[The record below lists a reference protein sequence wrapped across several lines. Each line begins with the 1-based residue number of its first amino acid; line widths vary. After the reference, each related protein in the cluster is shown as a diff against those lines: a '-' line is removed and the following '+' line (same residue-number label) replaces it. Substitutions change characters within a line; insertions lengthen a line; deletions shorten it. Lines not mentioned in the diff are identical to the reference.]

1 MAALLVGLAV
11 VALPVAMQTPQR
23 ANAAA
28 MTGFSQVEA
37 SNAFGCA
44 LKTGG
49 TVWCWGHADL
59 GKLGNG
65 RQGPVWSP
73 QQVTGVSGVT
83 QIALGSGFGC
93 ALKSTGIVV
102 CWGNGTSGETGSES
116 DTEWREALE
125 WLPVYNL
132 TGVSQITAGHKHACG
147 LKTNGTI
154 WCWGL
159 NTWGNLGN
167 GNTTN
172 QKYRVAAASGITTA
186 TQIMASESAT
196 CALLSDQTVRCW
208 GEGIALGYG
217 STSNS
222 LTPVQPTGLTGVTK
236 LLDANGDTMCAIKTD
251 TTLWCWG
258 KNNNGQLGIGNTTNQ
273 LTPVQVSSLSGVA
286 SGSASV
292 NHTCVLLSDGTPRCW
307 GWNPYRQLGN
317 GTVVNSTVPTA
328 VTGVTGVAQL
338 SSGEGQTCAVL
349 QVGTIKC
356 WGGNSQ
362 GELGNGNNI
371 ERTVPVFVLSSFSLL
386 ATPASVTATATA
398 STLKSINVSWGAV
411 ANANSYTVK
420 LYDSAG
426 TTVLGT
432 QTGLSATS
440 TTITSAAYASIADNT
455 TYKVTVTAVAR
466 EDDVDYQNSSEGAK
480 VSVTTNSPSATP
492 VISSQPVA
500 ATRTAGQSVTFSV
513 TASAT
518 DGGTLSYQWLKDG
531 ANISSATSSSYTI
544 NPLATT
550 DAGSLSVRVTNSASG
565 RAAAST
571 TSSAV
576 ALTVASALS
585 IATPTT
591 GLSGTA
597 NSAFSLVV
605 AGSGGSGTLSYA
617 LTGTLVSGLSFATST
632 GTISGTPTVAGS
644 STVSVRVTDA
654 NGAIATTSNFTVAIG
669 YASTTVSLAL
679 ASSSP
684 QYGVTN
690 RITATTSRAGTVNFM
705 LGGTTISGCGAVAA
719 ATTTAVCDWVPTAL
733 GAASLSATFTP
744 TSSTAYANSTG
755 SLSTTVAA
763 RAITVTPTAGQSKLF
778 GAADPVI
785 AYSITSGSLYGSDS
799 LAGALSR
806 ATGEDAGTY
815 AITVGSLSNANYA
828 ITLASVNFTI
838 RGAGTP
844 TISSQPASANKTTG
858 QSVTFSV
865 TAASPD
871 TGGLSYQ
878 WRKDGV
884 AILSGTSASYTIN
897 SVATSD
903 AGSFTVVVSNSINN
917 GLSTSVASTT
927 SSAATLTVATA
938 LSIATPAAG
947 LSGTAHSSFSLVVT
961 GSGGRT
967 TLSYALTGTL
977 VSGLSFATSTGTI
990 SGTPT
995 VAGSSTV
1002 SVTVTDANGATAST
1016 SDFTIVIG
1024 YASTTVS
1031 LSLASSARY
1040 QTTSQITATTSR
1052 AGTVNFMLGGTTISG
1067 CGAVAAASTT
1077 ATCDWIPAAL
1087 GTTALS
1093 ATFTPTA
1100 STAYANSTT
1109 SLSSTVVGRAIT
1121 VTPTAGQS
1129 KLFGD
1134 TDPVI
1139 GYSITSGSLYGSDS
1153 LAGALSRATGE
1164 DAGTYAITVGTL
1176 ANANYVITLASVNF
1190 TIRGASAPTISS
1202 QPASANKTS
1211 GQSVT
1216 FSVTAASPDTGG
1228 LSYQWRKDGVAIL
1241 SGTSASYTI
1250 NTVSTSDAGSFTV
1263 VVSNSIN
1270 NGLST
1275 SVASTTSSAATLTVA
1290 TALSIA
1296 TPAAGLSGT
1305 AHSSFSLV
1313 VTGSGGRAT
1322 LSYALTGTLVSG
1334 LSFATSTGT
1343 ISGTPTVAGSAVVS
1357 VTVTDANGATAS
1369 TSNFTITIGYASTTV
1384 SLALAS
1390 ASPQYGLTNRITATT
1405 SRAGTVNFMLGGTT
1419 VSGCG
1424 AVAAASTTATCD
1436 WVPVSLG
1443 AAALSATFT
1452 PTASTAYA
1460 NSTTSLSSTVV
1471 GRAITVTPTA
1481 GQSKLFG
1488 ATDPDIAYS
1497 ITSGSMYGSET
1508 LTGALSRVP
1517 GEDAGSYAI
1526 TGGTLSNANYA
1537 ITLAPVNF
1545 SITQA
1550 NQATVVLSTTSGVYA
1565 TGLTLAA
1572 SGGSGTGAYSFAV
1585 ASAGT
1590 AGCSITSGVL
1600 SATSPGTCAVTATRA
1615 LSTNYVSASS
1625 VATTVTIGKATQA
1638 VVTLTSTSGTFNTN
1652 ISLAASGGTG
1662 SGSYAFS
1669 VSDAGVAVCS
1679 LVTSTSLTSTGAGSC
1694 TVTVTRAGDDYYE
1707 PRSSSST
1714 TVTFAKDSQSSLS
1727 IRDLSGDLDTG
1738 ISLATTGGTG
1748 TGAVSYSVTSG
1759 TANCSISS
1767 GVASARYAGSCSL
1780 TATKAADANYLQKQV
1795 TGTLTFIKA
1804 TQASLVVTSV
1814 SGTYGTPITL
1824 TTSGG
1829 SGAGTV
1835 LFALSDAGTASCSV
1849 SGSVLSFTAVGTCRV
1864 TATRDADSVFDSRSS
1879 ASTTITIDRADQPA
1893 LSTATTSGDLVTGII
1908 VSVTGGAGTGALST
1922 SVTTGTANCTLAGGV
1937 VAARA
1942 NGTCVLTISKL
1953 GDTNYNAASATVT
1966 LTFAKAVAARGTLG
1980 SPTTGT
1986 AGTGITLSF
1995 TGGSGTGAVTYS
2007 LVSPGTAGCSITNG
2021 VLNATT
2027 GGKCSVVIT
2036 KQGDETYADQT
2047 TTVEFTFTAPPS
2059 ASQGQSEVAAVTTT
2073 TSTTTTTTTVVAR
2086 VVGKKSKVTPSTPEA
2101 KVESTSTT
2109 TTSPKSSMPIKQLVA
2124 PTLVNTPSAVGAAT
2138 IGGKTVKATTTR
2150 VNNQLVFNS
2159 GGFTVTLA
2167 GVKAD
2172 GTIIPLSSD
2181 GLLEVQRGDTFRLD
2195 ATGFAPGSNVDI
2207 WMFSK
2212 SMLMANITVGADGLV
2227 KSSFKVPKSMSNGL
2241 HHLVMVG
2248 IDKAKAEAKFE
2259 MGLNV
2264 GAPVKQW
2271 WASRV
2276 LIVIPIAVAVFIG
2289 LWLPTT
2295 VRRRKRR
2302 QLV

>member
-763 RAITVTPTAGQSKLF
+763 RAITVTPTASQSKLF
-778 GAADPVI
+778 GAADPGI

-815 AITVGSLSNANYA
+815 AITVGTLANANYA

-967 TLSYALTGTL
+967 
-977 VSGLSFATSTGTI
+977 
-990 SGTPT
+990 
-995 VAGSSTV
+995 
-1002 SVTVTDANGATAST
+1002 
-1016 SDFTIVIG
+1016 
-1024 YASTTVS
+1024 
-1031 LSLASSARY
+1031 
-1040 QTTSQITATTSR
+1040 
-1052 AGTVNFMLGGTTISG
+1052 
-1067 CGAVAAASTT
+1067 
-1077 ATCDWIPAAL
+1077 
-1087 GTTALS
+1087 
-1093 ATFTPTA
+1093 
-1100 STAYANSTT
+1100 
-1109 SLSSTVVGRAIT
+1109 
-1121 VTPTAGQS
+1121 
-1129 KLFGD
+1129 
-1134 TDPVI
+1134 
-1139 GYSITSGSLYGSDS
+1139 
-1153 LAGALSRATGE
+1153 
-1164 DAGTYAITVGTL
+1164 
-1176 ANANYVITLASVNF
+1176 
-1190 TIRGASAPTISS
+1190 
-1202 QPASANKTS
+1202 
-1211 GQSVT
+1211 
-1216 FSVTAASPDTGG
+1216 
-1228 LSYQWRKDGVAIL
+1228 
-1241 SGTSASYTI
+1241 
-1250 NTVSTSDAGSFTV
+1250 
-1263 VVSNSIN
+1263 
-1270 NGLST
+1270 
-1275 SVASTTSSAATLTVA
+1275 
-1290 TALSIA
+1290 
-1296 TPAAGLSGT
+1296 
-1305 AHSSFSLV
+1305 
-1313 VTGSGGRAT
+1313 T

-1849 SGSVLSFTAVGTCRV
+1849 SGSLLSFTAVGTCRV